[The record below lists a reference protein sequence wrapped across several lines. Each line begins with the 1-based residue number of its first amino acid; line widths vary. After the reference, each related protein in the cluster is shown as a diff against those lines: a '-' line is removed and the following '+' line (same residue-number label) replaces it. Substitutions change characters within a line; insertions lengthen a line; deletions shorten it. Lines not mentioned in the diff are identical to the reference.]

1 MEQLLKEIS
10 KIDNKIVK
18 LEAQKNIIQQE
29 IFKNLK
35 NIEQIKEAEYLIG
48 DTTMYCEILAKLFKQ
63 KYNYDVKI
71 VKLTKD
77 KTNLT
82 NHLITIE
89 FN

>member
-18 LEAQKNIIQQE
+18 LEAQKNDIQQE
-29 IFKNLK
+29 IFKNMK
-35 NIEQIKEAEYLIG
+35 KIEDIKETDLIG

>member
-18 LEAQKNIIQQE
+18 LEAQKNNIQQE
-29 IFKNLK
+29 IFKNMK
-35 NIEQIKEAEYLIG
+35 KIEDIKETDLIG
-48 DTTMYCEILAKLFKQ
+48 DTMMYCEILDKLFKQ
-63 KYNYDVKI
+63 KYNYNVKI
-71 VKLTKD
+71 VKLNKD

>member
-1 MEQLLKEIS
+1 MEHLLNEIS

-18 LEAQKNIIQQE
+18 LEAQKNDIQQE
-29 IFKNLK
+29 IFKNMK
-35 NIEQIKEAEYLIG
+35 KIEQIKETDLIG

>member
-1 MEQLLKEIS
+1 MENLLNEIK

-18 LEAQKNIIQQE
+18 LEAQKNNIQQE
-29 IFKNLK
+29 IFKNMK
-35 NIEQIKEAEYLIG
+35 KIEEIKEIDLIG

>member
-1 MEQLLKEIS
+1 MEHLLNEIS

-18 LEAQKNIIQQE
+18 LEAQKNDIQQE
-29 IFKNLK
+29 IFKNMK
-35 NIEQIKEAEYLIG
+35 KIEDIKETDLIG

>member
-1 MEQLLKEIS
+1 MEHLLNEIK
-10 KIDNKIVK
+10 KIDNKIIK
-18 LEAQKNIIQQE
+18 LEAQKNDIQQE
-29 IFKNLK
+29 IFKNMK
-35 NIEQIKEAEYLIG
+35 KIEEIKETDLIG
-48 DTTMYCEILAKLFKQ
+48 DTTMYCEILAKLIKQ

>member
-1 MEQLLKEIS
+1 MENLLNEIK

-18 LEAQKNIIQQE
+18 LEAQKNNIQQE
-29 IFKNLK
+29 IFKNMK
-35 NIEQIKEAEYLIG
+35 KIEEIKETDLIG

>member
-1 MEQLLKEIS
+1 MENLLNEIK
-10 KIDNKIVK
+10 KIDDKIVK
-18 LEAQKNIIQQE
+18 LETQKNNIQQE
-29 IFKNLK
+29 IFKNMK
-35 NIEQIKEAEYLIG
+35 KIEDIKETDLIG

>member
-18 LEAQKNIIQQE
+18 LEAQKNNIQQE
-29 IFKNLK
+29 IFKNMK
-35 NIEQIKEAEYLIG
+35 KIEEIKEIDLIG

>member
-1 MEQLLKEIS
+1 MEHLLNEIK

-18 LEAQKNIIQQE
+18 LEAQKNDIQQE
-29 IFKNLK
+29 IFKNMK
-35 NIEQIKEAEYLIG
+35 KIEDIKETDLIG

>member
-1 MEQLLKEIS
+1 MDHLLNEIS

-18 LEAQKNIIQQE
+18 LEAQKNDIQQE
-29 IFKNLK
+29 IFKNMK
-35 NIEQIKEAEYLIG
+35 KIEEIKEIDLIG

-71 VKLTKD
+71 VKLNKD

>member
-1 MEQLLKEIS
+1 MEHLLNEIK

-18 LEAQKNIIQQE
+18 LEAQKNDIQQE
-29 IFKNLK
+29 IFKYMK
-35 NIEQIKEAEYLIG
+35 KIEQIKETDLIG

>member
-1 MEQLLKEIS
+1 MEHLLNEIS

-18 LEAQKNIIQQE
+18 LETQKNNIQQE
-29 IFKNLK
+29 IFKNMK
-35 NIEQIKEAEYLIG
+35 KIEQIKETDLIG
-48 DTTMYCEILAKLFKQ
+48 DTMMHCEILAKLIKQ
-63 KYNYDVKI
+63 KYNYNVKI

>member
-1 MEQLLKEIS
+1 MEHLLNEIK

-18 LEAQKNIIQQE
+18 LEAQKNNIQQE
-29 IFKNLK
+29 IFKNMK
-35 NIEQIKEAEYLIG
+35 KIEDIKETDLIG